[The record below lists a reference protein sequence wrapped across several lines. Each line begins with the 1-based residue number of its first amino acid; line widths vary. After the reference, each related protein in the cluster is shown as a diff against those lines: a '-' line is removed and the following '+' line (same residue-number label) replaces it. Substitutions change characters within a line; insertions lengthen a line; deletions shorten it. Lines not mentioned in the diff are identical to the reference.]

1 MSKLQSTHWQ
11 KQGKNARKITKRI
24 VIEGDLVLETPTRFG
39 NGDRD
44 GLTDLTISRDALD
57 GRPLLPGAS
66 IAGALRS
73 YLRTRE
79 VGFRQAERA
88 GAKAKLLFGE
98 ETEVEQPDGTRTK
111 SSSQSYFIAYDSLA
125 TPIGTELRDGVTI
138 DPKTRTAVDKKKYDL
153 ELLAAGT
160 TFPLRLELFV
170 VEGKEKELRT
180 ALALALQGFER
191 GEIPLGARR
200 RRGFGQCRIQHWQVC
215 EYDLTNAAT
224 LIAWLNED
232 AVASKPAV
240 KSGDAIAALLN
251 ASDVTTDQRVR
262 FELEALFGIA
272 GSLLIRSS
280 TEDPHAP
287 DMVHLRSLRN
297 GQPQPII
304 SGTSLAG
311 ALRGRALRIAK
322 TLNDGPQAEALIDE
336 LFGHLD
342 RDSKNKEQPSA
353 EANQA
358 DAGKASRLWVEESV
372 IENPHEL
379 VVSRVKIDRFTGG
392 SFPTALFN
400 EQPVFGLDETAVR
413 LRLRVDDPTP
423 ADKGLLLLLLKDL
436 WTEDL
441 PIGGEAS
448 VGRGRLRGKCASLIT
463 RHGATEPDTTEE
475 QAQTHWQIRQAA
487 GRLDIQGDRAQ
498 MEACVQAFC
507 QKVGGTA

>member
-11 KQGKNARKITKRI
+11 KQLSNARKIISRI
-24 VIEGDLVLETPTRFG
+24 VIEGDLLLETPARFG

-79 VGFRQAERA
+79 AGFRKAERV
-88 GAKAKLLFGE
+88 GSKTKLLFGE
-98 ETEVEQPDGTRTK
+98 ETEVEQPDGTRHK

-125 TPIGTELRDGVTI
+125 TPVGTELRDGVTI

-170 VEGKEKELRT
+170 VEGKEQELRN
-180 ALALALQGFER
+180 ALTMALQGFER

-200 RRGFGQCRIQHWQVC
+200 RRGFGQCRVHQWRLRA
-215 EYDLTNAAT
+215 YDLANPTA
-224 LIAWLNED
+224 LIAWLQQESID
-232 AVASKPAV
+232 GVPAMQT
-240 KSGDAIAALLN
+240 GTQIAPLLN
-251 ASDVTTDQRVR
+251 ATDVTTDQRVR

-280 TEDPHAP
+280 TEDPNAP
-287 DMVHLRSLRN
+287 DMVHLRSQRN
-297 GQPQPII
+297 GEPRPII

-311 ALRGRALRIAK
+311 ALRGRALRIAQ
-322 TLNDGPQAEALIDE
+322 TINDGPKAKELINCLFGPEIDE
-336 LFGHLD
+336 
-342 RDSKNKEQPSA
+342 KNKEQ
-353 EANQA
+353 EI
-358 DAGKASRLWVEESV
+358 KASRLWVEESV

-400 EQPVFGLDETAVR
+400 EQPVFGLDETAIR
-413 LRLRVDDPTP
+413 LRLRIDDPTP

-448 VGRGRLRGKCASLIT
+448 VGRGRLRGKCVTLIT
-463 RHGATEPDTTEE
+463 RNGATETKNPD
-475 QAQTHWQIRQAA
+475 ASAKTHWQIRQADD
-487 GRLDIQGDRAQ
+487 RLDIQGDRDQ
-498 MEACVQAFC
+498 MEACVRAFC
-507 QKVGGTA
+507 QEVGGNA

>member
-1 MSKLQSTHWQ
+1 MRNLQRPHWQ
-11 KQGKNARKITKRI
+11 NQVKNARKIVGRI
-24 VIEGDLVLETPTRFG
+24 VIEGDLVLETPARFG

-79 VGFRQAERA
+79 AGFRKAEQA
-88 GAKAKLLFGE
+88 GSKAKLLFGE
-98 ETEVEQPDGTRTK
+98 ETDVVQPDGTRSK

-125 TPIGTELRDGVTI
+125 TPVGTELRDGVTI

-160 TFPLRLELFV
+160 TFPLRIELFV
-170 VEGKEKELRT
+170 VEGKEQELRN
-180 ALALALQGFER
+180 ALALALQGFEQ

-200 RRGFGQCRIQHWQVC
+200 RRGFGQCRVSQWRVRG
-215 EYDLTNAAT
+215 YDLTNPTA
-224 LIAWLNED
+224 LIAWLQEKSID
-232 AVASKPAV
+232 GVPAV
-240 KSGDAIAALLN
+240 QTGTQIASLLN
-251 ASDVTTDQRVR
+251 ATNLGIDKRVR

-280 TEDPHAP
+280 TEDPNAP
-287 DMVHLRSLRN
+287 DMVHLRSQRN

-311 ALRGRALRIAK
+311 ALRGRALRIAQ
-322 TLNDGPQAEALIDE
+322 TLNRGNEAKTFIE
-336 LFGHLD
+336 SLFGPEM
-342 RDSKNKEQPSA
+342 NEQTP
-353 EANQA
+353 E
-358 DAGKASRLWVEESV
+358 DKIKASRLWVEESV

-413 LRLRVDDPTP
+413 LRLRVDDPTL

-448 VGRGRLRGKCASLIT
+448 VGRGRLRGKCATLIA
-463 RHGATEPDTTEE
+463 RNGATEAQTPEE
-475 QAQTHWQIRQAA
+475 QAKTQWQIRQAA
-487 GRLDIQGDRAQ
+487 GRLDIQGDRAE
-498 MEACVQAFC
+498 MEACVRAFC
-507 QKVGGTA
+507 QEVGGTA